1 MNRTNYKKMLSF
13 FSAAEIKESE
23 RLWPHPFEAPDVPLR
38 ADLRLYTSGE
48 SDKNL
53 NFQIE
58 NSIHCLRALTELEK
72 EECQNND
79 AFPNYTDEGLSKTLS
94 LVSSTKE
101 KPNAPIEIQKNSHK
115 QEGINPR
122 SMEIWR
128 TKDSIPVQHQN
139 QTYKLKIKNPHM
151 VLLLDNPKESEFIEG
166 ERIFRAIAVTVEND
180 YSQDLMGMDE
190 IEIRQESGEVLAAH
204 LFLSYPVSIEQL
216 DSKHGRIDPNEYE
229 KLNIG
234 LIAEE
239 KGLNLMPADGA
250 GVGPDDEFNEI
261 FQLERERLI
270 ESTSYLSYY
279 ADYNLSKYENFEQ
292 SIDDQKIIHVDFT
305 NFQEFDLAA
314 SNKISLVPISV
325 ELKKQKLKIY
335 FSQSTTEKLIR
346 ISVLHKENLTNNLDG
361 TEVFINEVN
370 TTTIMDG
377 MAEIPKPNLK
387 DDFSISFKTRE
398 GNTFI
403 FTNKQK

>member
-1 MNRTNYKKMLSF
+1 MNRTNYEKMLSC
-13 FSAAEIKESE
+13 FSTAEILGSE

-58 NSIHCLRALTELEK
+58 SSIHCLRALIAFEK

-79 AFPNYTDEGLSKTLS
+79 AFPNYTDKDLSKTLS
-94 LVSSTKE
+94 LISSTKE
-101 KPNAPIEIQKNSHK
+101 TPKVLIEIPQSTPKPK
-115 QEGINPR
+115 EIKPR

-128 TKDSIPVQHQN
+128 TKDSVPVYHQN
-139 QTYKLKIKNPHM
+139 QSYQLKIKNPPL
-151 VLLLDNPKESEFIEG
+151 VLLLDNPEKSEFIAG
-166 ERIFRAIAVTVEND
+166 EKIFRALAVSVEND

-190 IEIRQESGEVLAAH
+190 IEIILENGEVLAAH
-204 LFLSYPVSIEQL
+204 LFLNYPVSIEQL

-234 LIAEE
+234 LLAEE

-261 FQLERERLI
+261 FQLERDRLI

-279 ADYNLSKYENFEQ
+279 ADYNLSKYANFEQ
-292 SIDDQKIIHVDFT
+292 SRDDQKIIHVDFT

-325 ELKKQKLKIY
+325 ELKEQKLKIY
-335 FSQSTTEKLIR
+335 FSQSTTENLLR

-361 TEVFINEVN
+361 TEVCINEEKP
-370 TTTIMDG
+370 TKIIDG
-377 MAEIPKPNLK
+377 MAEIPKPNFK
-387 DDFSISFKTRE
+387 DDFSLSFKTRE